1 MKWRDGA
8 IGAGLAVLVA
18 AGGAG
23 WYVVQHR
30 GELPP
35 GLARANGRLELARI
49 DVAVKY
55 PGRITELDFNEGD
68 TVTAGQVLAREDD
81 ASARAR
87 LDAARAHLNAALAD
101 VARAGA
107 ERDARQA
114 ARHLAQMD
122 LDHARIMFRQ
132 HLVSDMELSQRQTGL
147 DTATAAADAA
157 GGAVDAAQAMVEAV
171 RAQVAEAAVAVDDM
185 TIHAPVAG
193 RIEYRIVE
201 KGAVLPGGGRV
212 ASLLDPTDMYLTIF
226 CPSREA
232 GRLHVGDE
240 ARIALDALH
249 GQVIPA
255 TISFVSPEAQFTPK
269 YVETATERDKL
280 VYRIKLRVAPAVA
293 QRYGTMLKA
302 GMTGDGYV
310 RTDSAM
316 HWPAGLDVA
325 DAAQ

>member
-1 MKWRDGA
+1 MKWRDA
-8 IGAGLAVLVA
+8 AFGAGVAVIVA

-30 GELPP
+30 GDLPA

-55 PGRITELDFNEGD
+55 PGRITELDFHEGD
-68 TVTAGQVLAREDD
+68 VVTGGQVLAREDD
-81 ASARAR
+81 TTARAQ
-87 LDAARAHLNAALAD
+87 LDAARARLRAAQAE

-107 ERDARQA
+107 ERDARLSA
-114 ARHLAQMD
+114 LHLSQLD
-122 LDHARIMFRQ
+122 LDHARTMFHQ
-132 HLVSDMELSQRQTGL
+132 HLVSDMELSQHQTNL
-147 DTATAAADAA
+147 DTATSAADAA
-157 GGAVDAAQAMVEAV
+157 ARAVDAAQAAV
-171 RAQVAEAAVAVDDM
+171 DAAQAQVTEAAAADDDM
-185 TIHAPVAG
+185 TIRAPVAG

-226 CPSREA
+226 FPSQQA
-232 GRLHVGDE
+232 GRLRVGDQ

-249 GQVIPA
+249 QQVIPA
-255 TISFVSPEAQFTPK
+255 TISFISPEAQFTPK

-280 VYRIKLRVAPAVA
+280 VYRVKLRVAPETA
-293 QRYGTMLKA
+293 RHYGDVLKS

-310 RTDSAM
+310 RTDPSAR
-316 HWPAGLDVA
+316 WPATLDVA
-325 DAAQ
+325 DAPQ